1 MYRDGLGVERDL
13 KKANMLFHA
22 AAQQDLAEAQVN
34 LGKFHFGKK
43 RKKALH
49 AMRKADQIDSLYFLC
64 AENRHGR
71 LCARQHVF

>member
-34 LGKFHFGKK
+34 LGKFHFGEKIAFPLPPCDAQ
-43 RKKALH
+43 RG
-49 AMRKADQIDSLYFLC
+49 SS
-64 AENRHGR
+64 
-71 LCARQHVF
+71 